1 MSEKWRLVFNTLN
14 MKIHSFSGEE
24 EMEDELQQKIQKSIF
39 LISFQNISLYNRK
52 IKGTF
57 Y

>member
-24 EMEDELQQKIQKSIF
+24 EMEDEL
-39 LISFQNISLYNRK
+39 
-52 IKGTF
+52 
-57 Y
+57 